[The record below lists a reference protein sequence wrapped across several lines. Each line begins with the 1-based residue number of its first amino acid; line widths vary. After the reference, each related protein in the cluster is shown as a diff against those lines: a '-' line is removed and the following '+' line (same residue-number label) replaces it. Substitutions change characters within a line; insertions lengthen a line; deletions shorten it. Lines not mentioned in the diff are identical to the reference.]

1 MFLPSF
7 TNSITQARKKEE
19 AEKEREKRK
28 ESPHDYPRL
37 FHLSSSRRTRE
48 SLVWLRSPAQDT
60 KDQICHL
67 LTIHGLEC
75 NPLGETGLGWTVWW
89 AKKRAGIGNSS
100 ARWRGELDGGGG
112 SSWAVSNGW
121 RRIAARPSSFCPR
134 VLPYLR
140 SVLSASVKT
149 RLCRVSLHPCS
160 FTSLSVLINPFF
172 PLLRRFPRASLALYR
187 NSRESFPLTDRNKNA
202 THRSASLQRP
212 DLLLLSSFFSSLS
225 SFFTGEGIG
234 ATRVQPATLFTPGMN
249 LRRYGASWIRTYWL
263 LYRGLRVLRLLS
275 GNPSQMEP
283 LELRYSATFRVLS
296 SACGWKD
303 TCSQTGARSNGD
315 WADLN
320 EEDIEK
326 PLLDFFNVESFY
338 LFFILN
344 PLFTIHHEYY
354 IRKKI
359 IRVAMRSEARPA
371 INKTLQF
378 LSPSSMF

>member
-1 MFLPSF
+1 M
-7 TNSITQARKKEE
+7 
-19 AEKEREKRK
+19 
-28 ESPHDYPRL
+28 PHTGRL
-37 FHLSSSRRTRE
+37 LF
-48 SLVWLRSPAQDT
+48 
-60 KDQICHL
+60 KDQTC
-67 LTIHGLEC
+67 C
-75 NPLGETGLGWTVWW
+75 F
-89 AKKRAGIGNSS
+89 S
-100 ARWRGELDGGGG
+100 
-112 SSWAVSNGW
+112 
-121 RRIAARPSSFCPR
+121 
-134 VLPYLR
+134 
-140 SVLSASVKT
+140 
-149 RLCRVSLHPCS
+149 
-160 FTSLSVLINPFF
+160 
-172 PLLRRFPRASLALYR
+172 
-187 NSRESFPLTDRNKNA
+187 
-202 THRSASLQRP
+202 
-212 DLLLLSSFFSSLS
+212 LLSSLLSLLFSRERERRACNL
-225 SFFTGEGIG
+225 
-234 ATRVQPATLFTPGMN
+234 PLF
-249 LRRYGASWIRTYWL
+249 LRRGWTYVAGASWIRRTYWL

-378 LSPSSMF
+378 LSPSSVF